1 MSHGSLLLDQRVA
14 RWLTH
19 SLVLLTAGCV
29 CVDHGIDIR
38 MTLPESAVPQS
49 TLRVEIDMV
58 EWGTKYSK
66 DSACIPSCPGDGWC
80 DEVAYQQGRI
90 DCMFGAFEP
99 NGFEDKPA
107 KVTVILGEGSGR
119 EVYRFSKKLDPYRP
133 SGEDCDAYRMN
144 GSIKAEWRVEGSGG

>member
-1 MSHGSLLLDQRVA
+1 MSHRRFSFDQRVV
-14 RWLTH
+14 RGLTH

-49 TLRVEIDMV
+49 TLRVDFDMV
-58 EWGTKYSK
+58 EGTDANSR
-66 DSACIPSCPGDGWC
+66 DSACIPSCPGEGSC
-80 DEVAYQQGRI
+80 DEAAYQQGRLQCI
-90 DCMFGAFEP
+90 FGAFDP
-99 NGFEDKPA
+99 SDISDRPA